1 MHIGINAQL
10 LSFSQNYRNGG
21 ISRYIHSLLTALA
34 EQLEK
39 HASSHD
45 KSGDVLESII
55 ERRLASS
62 ATAPSASFA
71 EALPSNYQFTVF
83 VNGQDVV
90 EQLAARHPQIS
101 YVPVS
106 WPESRPASR
115 IAWEQL
121 TLPSL
126 LRQRHID
133 VLHSPANVLPELL
146 PHNCVGVVTLHDLAF
161 LRFPHVLTRAK
172 QLYHRTFT
180 IRSLQRATKIICVSE
195 STRKDAI
202 ELVGIPPERVQTV
215 YPCIAE
221 RFSNVIREKELVAF
235 RQQQGLTQGFLLY
248 LGTLEPRKNLI
259 TLIEAYARLRSEHAI
274 AEKLVIAGGR
284 GWLYDAILEK
294 VQTLGLSSEVIF
306 PGFVADE
313 EQALWYHAASAFVYP
328 SLYEGFGFP
337 VAEALACGTPVVTSN
352 VSSLPEAGANIA
364 LIIDPDNVEALAQA
378 MYKALTD
385 QAFRQRCQAMGP
397 VVAQRFSA
405 QAMAEQ
411 TVSVYEQA
419 ATMYAS

>member
-1 MHIGINAQL
+1 MHIAINAQL

-21 ISRYIHSLLTALA
+21 ISRYIRSLLTALA
-34 EQLEK
+34 EWLE
-39 HASSHD
+39 AQ
-45 KSGDVLESII
+45 
-55 ERRLASS
+55 A
-62 ATAPSASFA
+62 
-71 EALPSNYQFTVF
+71 SNYQFTVF
-83 VNGQDVV
+83 VNGQDVI
-90 EQLAARHPQIS
+90 EQLAARHPQIN

-115 IAWEQL
+115 VAWEQL

-146 PHNCVGVVTLHDLAF
+146 PRNCVGVVTLHDLAF

-180 IRSLQRATKIICVSE
+180 IRSLQRATMIICVSE
-195 STRKDAI
+195 STRQDAI
-202 ELVGIPPERVQTV
+202 DLVGIPTERVQTV

-221 RFSNVIREKELVAF
+221 RFSNVIGEKEIVAF

-259 TLIEAYARLRSEHAI
+259 TLIEAYARLRNEHAI

-294 VQTLGLSSEVIF
+294 VQMLGLSSEVIF

-352 VSSLPEAGANIA
+352 VSSLPEAGVIEGGPRA
-364 LIIDPDNVEALAQA
+364 LTIDPGNVEAMAQA

-405 QAMAEQ
+405 QAMVEQ
-411 TVSVYEQA
+411 TLSVYEQA
-419 ATMYAS
+419 ATMHVSQARSRRISFV